1 MIENG
6 FTYAVEQA
14 VKQDNKKERR
24 AKSERKRLQELLI
37 SNHEEQI
44 MRDGLA
50 NVDCSDWNKIDQKR
64 ILKLMKIEGY
74 DERVIKRLWNLTKI

>member
-50 NVDCSDWNKIDQKR
+50 NVDCSDWNKTDQKR